1 MIAGRD
7 EPHPLAMNVL
17 RLHPDSGDP
26 TISIEHAIVR
36 VGRDPSS
43 DIHLKDAS
51 VSRQHAEITL
61 RGEEWVIVDQNSG
74 NGIHIDGRRTQQ
86 SVLLPGQKL
95 QIGNLRFRVEIDRG
109 NDGATVMLGRSPL
122 REDLSDRTLMGGPPP
137 VFPPPPLPV
146 KAESRGRRTAW
157 MAGSLVA
164 VIVVVGVAFFAV
176 NRISSQRIEKERKL
190 AAALTALR
198 PTPRPALIPT
208 PTPEPTP
215 TPTPVPVRRPTG
227 SLLISTDVDAS
238 VSIDGRTVAQLK
250 ASGLRRFDVAP
261 GEHIVRFRAG
271 GAQTE
276 VLARVRVNEQT
287 VVRYQAEPAGPG
299 PTPAPT
305 ATPTPR

>member
-1 MIAGRD
+1 MIVTGL

-17 RLHPDSGDP
+17 RLHPDNGDP

-43 DIHLKDAS
+43 DVHLKDAS

-74 NGIHIDGRRTQQ
+74 NGIHVDGRRTQQ
-86 SVLLPGQKL
+86 AVLLPGQKL

-122 REDLSDRTLMGGPPP
+122 LEDPSDRTLMGGAPPS
-137 VFPPPPLPV
+137 FPPPALPV
-146 KAESRGRRTAW
+146 KTETGGRRTAW

-164 VIVVVGVAFFAV
+164 VCLVVGVAFAV
-176 NRISSQRIEKERKL
+176 TNRLSSQRLEKEKKL
-190 AAALTALR
+190 AAAMAALR
-198 PTPRPALIPT
+198 PTPRLSPIPT

-227 SLLISTDVDAS
+227 SLLVSTDVEAS

-250 ASGLRRFDVAP
+250 ASGLRRFEVAP

-271 GAQTE
+271 DAQTE

-287 VVRYQAEPAGPG
+287 VVRYQAEPPGPG
-299 PTPAPT
+299 PTPTPA